1 MQMCPFQIE
10 RKREIDKW
18 LISKSTFQSIHHS
31 QHPPHPQSKAE
42 LEDSVL
48 LLFRLHSVPRRAAR
62 SAPSPVQWLVGRP
75 LVNPSRGGA
84 GGVLK
89 KFSRKQETT
98 RDQILLRSKH
108 EALNDTA
115 ARAQKWDNAE
125 KEQTYWDAEAQRLVL
140 FSLWG
145 ARVWTRR
152 SGWSDR
158 QCCRTAR
165 GTMGKLRGATG
176 RPSHPSG
183 NSGTRGLLR
192 RGSKNY
198 WTQN

>member
-1 MQMCPFQIE
+1 MIDRKDERRKLMMQMCPFQIE
-10 RKREIDKW
+10 RKREIYKW

-48 LLFRLHSVPRRAAR
+48 LLFRLDSVPRRAAR

-115 ARAQKWDNAE
+115 ARAQK
-125 KEQTYWDAEAQRLVL
+125 
-140 FSLWG
+140 
-145 ARVWTRR
+145 
-152 SGWSDR
+152 
-158 QCCRTAR
+158 
-165 GTMGKLRGATG
+165 
-176 RPSHPSG
+176 
-183 NSGTRGLLR
+183 
-192 RGSKNY
+192 
-198 WTQN
+198 